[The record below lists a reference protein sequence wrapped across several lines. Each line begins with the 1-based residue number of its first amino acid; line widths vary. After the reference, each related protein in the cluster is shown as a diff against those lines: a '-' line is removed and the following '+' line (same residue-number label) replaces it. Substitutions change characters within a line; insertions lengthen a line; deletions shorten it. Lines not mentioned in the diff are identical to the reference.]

1 MFWGIHFALMSL
13 FSYIIEEDVFPLLVL
28 VRLLVP
34 CLHLYVRTFVKIHI
48 RDAIAVNQ
56 LSLCVSGRD

>member
-13 FSYIIEEDVFPLLVL
+13 FSNMIEEDVFPLLVL

-34 CLHLYVRTFVKIHI
+34 RLRLYVRTFVKIHL
-48 RDAIAVNQ
+48 RDARAVNQ